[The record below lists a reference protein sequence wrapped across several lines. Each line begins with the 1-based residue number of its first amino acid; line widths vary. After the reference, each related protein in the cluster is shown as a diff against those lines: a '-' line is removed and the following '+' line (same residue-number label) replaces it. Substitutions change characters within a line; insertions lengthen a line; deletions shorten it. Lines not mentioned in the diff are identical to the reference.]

1 MLFVKCR
8 LTARFFHYEWHIL
21 LSVRTRKGIPVI
33 TFKIQERHAMMYI
46 DNEVLEK
53 MIMTIVEGFD
63 RMEKKLD
70 SMMRVKDCMDGDKLL
85 DNYDLA
91 RLLGVSLR
99 TVARYREKGLIRY
112 YQTDENELL
121 SQFGCAGVPA
131 TAREEKI
138 ENVLFHNEEVML
150 TLHLKYML

>member
-1 MLFVKCR
+1 MAYT
-8 LTARFFHYEWHIL
+8 LT
-21 LSVRTRKGIPVI
+21 VRTRKGIPVI

-85 DNYDLA
+85 DNYDC
-91 RLLGVSLR
+91 S
-99 TVARYREKGLIRY
+99 
-112 YQTDENELL
+112 
-121 SQFGCAGVPA
+121 GCRCGQWPA
-131 TAREEKI
+131 TGRKG
-138 ENVLFHNEEVML
+138 
-150 TLHLKYML
+150 

>member
-1 MLFVKCR
+1 
-8 LTARFFHYEWHIL
+8 
-21 LSVRTRKGIPVI
+21 
-33 TFKIQERHAMMYI
+33 
-46 DNEVLEK
+46 
-53 MIMTIVEGFD
+53 MTIVEGFD

-99 TVARYREKGLIRY
+99 TVARYRGERLIRY
-112 YQTDENELL
+112 YQTDENGRT
-121 SQFGCAGVPA
+121 FIAVGCAREFLQQRG
-131 TAREEKI
+131 EEKI